1 MAEYNKTLGRFQLTG
16 IPPAPR
22 GIPQI
27 EVTFDIDANG
37 IVHVSAKDMATGN
50 EQNVSITASSN
61 LSEDDIQKA
70 VKDAEAHANEDKK
83 KKEEIEVKNNAESL
97 VYSSQKT
104 LDELG
109 DKISGEEKAK
119 VEAEIDNTKKALE
132 TNNTETIKEAT
143 EKLTQAF
150 YQISEQLY
158 KQNAAANGANPG
170 ATTDANNGEN
180 ANNTSSNDGNVYDA
194 DYKVENEGNPNPNP
208 DNGENK

>member
-1 MAEYNKTLGRFQLTG
+1 MAAYNKTLGRFQLTG

-22 GIPQI
+22 GVPQI

-61 LSEDDIQKA
+61 LSEEDIDKA
-70 VKDAEAHANEDKK
+70 VKDAEAHAAEDKK
-83 KKEEIEVKNNAESL
+83 KKEEVEVKNNAESL

-119 VEAEIDNTKKALE
+119 VETEIDNVKKALE

-143 EKLTQAF
+143 EKLTQVF

-158 KQNAAANGANPG
+158 KANAQNGATAG
-170 ATTDANNGEN
+170 AENTESNANNGG
-180 ANNTSSNDGNVYDA
+180 NNGTVYDA
-194 DYKVENEGNPNPNP
+194 DYKVEDDGNN
-208 DNGENK
+208 DNK